1 MDKRDQETLKRELRM
16 CCVRGLPFDLR
27 ADEDGERVLRG
38 YAAVFN
44 RWSEDLGWFIEQ
56 IAPGAFKNSL
66 KNDDIRSLWNHDTA
80 DVLGRN
86 MAKTLELKED
96 DTGLAIKIMLPDTQ
110 SGRDHYATVKRGD
123 VSQMSFGFTT
133 IADAWRWEKDKTPE
147 RTLEEVRLWEVS
159 PVTFPAYPDTSIAAR
174 SMDHEKKAVFGWRES
189 LDLRRR
195 ALDVES
201 VA

>member
-1 MDKRDQETLKRELRM
+1 MDKRDQETLKRELRL
-16 CCVRGLPFDLR
+16 CCARGLPFDLR
-27 ADEDGERVLRG
+27 ADEDEERVLRG

-56 IAPGAFKNSL
+56 VAPGAFKNSL

-96 DTGLAIKIMLPDTQ
+96 DTGLSVKIMLPDTQ

-133 IADAWRWEKDKTPE
+133 IADAWRFEKDKTSE
-147 RTLEEVRLWEVS
+147 RTLVEVRLWEVS

-174 SMDHEKKAVFGWRES
+174 SMDHEKKSVFGWRES

-195 ALDVES
+195 SLDLES
-201 VA
+201 VG